1 MFLFCCIKIMLYLC
15 SVRKRERHGANL
27 SNIKQTNIMKYVVL
41 TKTVKGDYYEQ
52 KDALTITERYYGV
65 KDGNKIIATC
75 EGLDAVKEYFT
86 YQVVDAKD
94 FATVEEFNKWAEVK
108 AKYLKGKKTARA
120 YANIKYLASLLK

>member
-1 MFLFCCIKIMLYLC
+1 MFCCIKIIVYLC
-15 SVRKRERHGANL
+15 SVRERGTVPISVT
-27 SNIKQTNIMKYVVL
+27 SNKQTNIMKYVVL
-41 TKTVKGDYYEQ
+41 TRTVKGDYYDQ

-65 KDGNKIIATC
+65 KAGYKIIATC

-86 YQVVDAKD
+86 YQTVDAKD

-120 YANIKYLASLLK
+120 YANIKYLASLL

>member
-1 MFLFCCIKIMLYLC
+1 MLYLC
-15 SVRKRERHGANL
+15 GVRERHGANL

-41 TKTVKGDYYEQ
+41 TKTVKGDYYDQ

-65 KDGNKIIATC
+65 KAGDKIIATC

-86 YQVVDAKD
+86 YQTVDAKD

-120 YANIKYLASLLK
+120 YANIKYLASLL